1 CGGMQPL
8 DILIYSERAEYIFVV
23 IPATHGHYGCMD
35 ILKIRKD
42 VSLFP
47 KLIVVGML
55 HHLVPKR
62 DPHAQLLLV
71 KIAGVFHPSHLQ
83 KELVLIL
90 SAPQKWFEIVVIAR
104 RHRQGLSK
112 SVEEVIIL

>member
-1 CGGMQPL
+1 
-8 DILIYSERAEYIFVV
+8 
-23 IPATHGHYGCMD
+23 MD

-83 KELVLIL
+83 KELVIIL
-90 SAPQKWFEIVVIAR
+90 SAPQKRFEIFVIAR
-104 RHRQGLSK
+104 RHRPRLTKAG
-112 SVEEVIIL
+112 EEMIILREEQSPVVLHIVAVKPV